1 MKKLSNQDDKKRG
14 VNMIT
19 LNQEQ
24 NITITTRVVVTWEN
38 PYSQTEE
45 YQERIRER
53 QEKESRNRMF
63 KHAHWNLDEI
73 EEREFLTKIR
83 KGELTQFTEKE
94 TALLKA
100 IEQGNQNG
108 GQIGNY
114 GLCVAKAQ
122 AAWRRDIIVK
132 DSFFMPFEAEVEE
145 DVKEGRKIYIVMYH
159 ESVEWEYSHTSVEA
173 VFNTELEAQHWIAAK
188 IKREQKKKRQTKE
201 FIEKGGDPRNLPYEK
216 EYNNSIWA
224 NIWYTIQE
232 KTIG

>member
-1 MKKLSNQDDKKRG
+1 MMKLSNQDDKKRG

-24 NITITTRVVVTWEN
+24 SNITRRVVIIWEN

-45 YQERIRER
+45 YQERTRER
-53 QEKESRNRMF
+53 HEKESRDRMF
-63 KHAHWNLDEI
+63 KHAHWDLDEI

-94 TALLKA
+94 TALLKT
-100 IEQGNQNG
+100 IEGGNQNG

-114 GLCVAKAQ
+114 GLCVTKAQ
-122 AAWRRDIIVK
+122 EAWRRDIIVK
-132 DSFFMPFEAEVEE
+132 DNFFMPFEAEIEE
-145 DVKEGRKIYIVMYH
+145 DVKEDRKIYVVMYH
-159 ESVEWEYSHTSVEA
+159 EAVEWEYSHASVEA

-188 IKREQKKKRQTKE
+188 VKGEAKKKRQTKE
-201 FIEKGGDPRNLPYEK
+201 FVKKGGDPRNLPYDK
-216 EYNNSIWA
+216 QHHTSIWA
-224 NIWYTIQE
+224 DVWYTVQE